1 MTLFSR
7 ALTLPFCLLAFCLSL
22 PATQAATFIDQTGR
36 QVVIAAPPQRIVSLI
51 PSITEI
57 VFALGAGDRL
67 QGVSQFSDEP
77 PAAARLPRIGS
88 YVRPDLEKIIALR
101 PDLCLASR
109 DGNPAH
115 TVDRIRSLGIPA
127 FVVDPRSLEE
137 VAESIRLLG
146 SVLGAED
153 EAALIVREMESKTA
167 IAEQQA
173 AAAGTKP
180 RVFFQIDAAPI
191 ISAGSPTFI
200 DTLISRAGGVNLA
213 AGPVPYPRFSWEDAL
228 RLQPDVIIIASMAGG
243 YSDEE
248 LTAAWRRWPQIPAV
262 RDGRI
267 HVVPADLFD
276 RPTPRLADGL
286 LRLTELLHRSAVPPT
301 TRREP

>member
-1 MTLFSR
+1 MTPFSR
-7 ALTLPFCLLAFCLSL
+7 AMTLLFCLLAFRLSL
-22 PATQAATFIDQTGR
+22 STAQAATFIDQTGR
-36 QVVIAAPPQRIVSLI
+36 QVVIAAPPQRIVALI

-57 VFALGAGDRL
+57 VFALGAGARL
-67 QGVSQFSDEP
+67 QGVTQFSNDP

-115 TVDRIRSLGIPA
+115 TVDRILSFGIPV
-127 FVVDPRSLEE
+127 FIVDPRSLEE

-146 SVLGAED
+146 SVLGAE
-153 EAALIVREMESKTA
+153 EKAAAIIREMERKTA

-213 AGPVPYPRFSWEDAL
+213 AGPVPYPRFSWEDML
-228 RLQPDVIIIASMAGG
+228 RLQPDIVIIASMAGG

-267 HVVPADLFD
+267 HVVPAELFD

-286 LRLTELLHRSAVPPT
+286 LWLADLLHGPAVPPT
-301 TRREP
+301 ASREP